1 MRKTEASGWI
11 VRSSSGVPMHALRLG
26 DLPFGAVLFGAVL
39 GVGLVMT
46 AGPARAQDAEVDQ
59 RSFSEKF
66 VDGFKST
73 IRGVTMDNRGIDYRE
88 RSPLVVPPNLDLPP
102 PASASSAAPVA
113 NWPRDPDERQR
124 KAIIA
129 AKKKNAPRTVAV
141 VTSPA
146 PTAGQTVAGATAGSS
161 ALPPVVITA
170 AAPAAEPETP
180 GTSRPAY
187 ASDRNGTALTDPVYD
202 QGGDL
207 FSGAADLM
215 PSGVSDTLGL
225 DNLSL
230 GGLFGTSSS
239 KKKQSLPP
247 GTEPTREALTQPP
260 SGYQTPSPNY
270 PYGLAPRGLL
280 DGKANPE
287 NNPAIQQSS
296 ASSVV
301 H

>member
-1 MRKTEASGWI
+1 
-11 VRSSSGVPMHALRLG
+11 V
-26 DLPFGAVLFGAVL
+26 
-39 GVGLVMT
+39 T
-46 AGPARAQDAEVDQ
+46 AGPARAQDADVADQ

-66 VDGFKST
+66 VDNFKAT
-73 IRGVTMDNRGIDYRE
+73 IRGATMDNRGIDYRE
-88 RSPLVVPPNLDLPP
+88 RSPLVVPPSLDLPP
-102 PASASSAAPVA
+102 PTSASNAAPVA
-113 NWPRDPDERQR
+113 NWPKDPDERQR

-141 VTSPA
+141 AASPVA
-146 PTAGQTVAGATAGSS
+146 TPGQAVAGSNG
-161 ALPPVVITA
+161 LPPVVVTA
-170 AAPAAEPETP
+170 AAPVEEPP
-180 GTSRPAY
+180 ALGTSRPGY

-207 FSGAADLM
+207 FNGGVADIL
-215 PSGVSDTLGL
+215 PDSVSDTLGI
-225 DNLSL
+225 DNLSI

-247 GTEPTREALTQPP
+247 GTEPTRQALTQPP
-260 SGYQTPSPNY
+260 SGYQVPSPNY

-280 DGKANPE
+280 DGKANAD
-287 NNPAIQQSS
+287 NNPAAQLSS

>member
-1 MRKTEASGWI
+1 
-11 VRSSSGVPMHALRLG
+11 MHALRLG
-26 DLPFGAVLFGAVL
+26 ALPFGAVLFGATL
-39 GVGLVMT
+39 GIGLVMT

-102 PASASSAAPVA
+102 PASASNAAPVA
-113 NWPRDPDERQR
+113 NWPKDPDERQR

-141 VTSPA
+141 VASPA
-146 PTAGQTVAGATAGSS
+146 PAPGQTVAGVTAGSS

-170 AAPAAEPETP
+170 AAPAAEPEPP
-180 GTSRPAY
+180 GTTRPAY

-207 FSGAADLM
+207 FSGGAAEILPD
-215 PSGVSDTLGL
+215 GVSNTLGL
-225 DNLSL
+225 DSFSL
-230 GGLFGTSSS
+230 GGLFGASSS
-239 KKKQSLPP
+239 KKKPSLPP

-280 DGKANPE
+280 DGKANE
-287 NNPAIQQSS
+287 QINPAVQQSS